1 MEYTDL
7 QTVHSTCRTRKL
19 SETCTDMAKLFRNP
33 APHSVTVVCLWLTDI
48 CRSMLS
54 IDLIFHPSSLTAA
67 APALSSAGLVNVI
80 GDKAALIVHT
90 RHILIIV
97 AQGVMGRRTG
107 VLCHDFCCYPAV
119 QSSVRQFG
127 NVTVGIRSLHRAR

>member
-33 APHSVTVVCLWLTDI
+33 APHSVTVVCLQTPV
-48 CRSMLS
+48 LS